1 MIIEALRAVTGYVEF
16 EVCGGFAERFINL
29 CSIDGILLWN
39 VQNDGAKVKAFTST
53 DGFSRIQRAVNNSG
67 MVLFS
72 SRERGLPQFV
82 KRHKLRLGAALGAAL
97 CIAFIVFM
105 SSLVWSVEIVG
116 NKTVK
121 ASDLT
126 EHAACIGIKPGAF
139 KRNIDAKRAA
149 SLIVLNNNGLAWA
162 AVNIFGGKAVIEVRE
177 VVPEIAGDNKTP
189 CNVIASKPG
198 QIIKIEVYSGTGAV
212 AENAAVAD
220 GDLLISGITE
230 NKNGSEGIGHASGR
244 VLAKTE
250 NVLSSETALTF
261 ETEICTK
268 ISELSY
274 LRFFVFDIPL
284 NAVPAGEAAGA
295 RTQNIKAHGES
306 LPLGITR
313 RVFTV
318 YENRTVTLSH
328 NQAALLSLCDC
339 IYEMRSELVSA
350 QISSVEC
357 KFQKKGT
364 SVGAVLTVRCIEDI
378 ALISELE
385 VDKTG

>member
-39 VQNDGAKVKAFTST
+39 VQNDGIKVKAFTTIS
-53 DGFSRIQRAVNNSG
+53 GFNRIQRAVNNSG

-82 KRHKLRLGAALGAAL
+82 KRHKLRLGAVLGAIL
-97 CIAFIVFM
+97 CTAFIVFM
-105 SSLVWSVEIVG
+105 SSLIWSVEIVG
-116 NKTVK
+116 NNAVK

-126 EHAACIGIKPGAF
+126 EYAECIGIRPGAF

-149 SLIVLNNNGLAWA
+149 SLIVLNNKGLAWA
-162 AVNIFGGKAVIEVRE
+162 AVNIFGGKAIIEVRE
-177 VVPEIAGDNKTP
+177 VVPEIESDKKTP
-189 CNVIASKPG
+189 CNIIAGKPG
-198 QIIKIEVYSGTGAV
+198 QIIKLECFYGTCAV
-212 AENAAVAD
+212 SENEAIAD

-230 NKNGSEGIGHASGR
+230 NKDGTESIGHASGR

-250 NVLSSETALTF
+250 NVFSAETSLTLD
-261 ETEICTK
+261 TEICIK

-274 LRFFVFDIPL
+274 FRFFVFDIPL
-284 NAVPAGEAAGA
+284 NAVPEGEAYGA
-295 RTQNIKAHGES
+295 RTDRIKAHGES
-306 LPLGITR
+306 LPFGITR

-318 YENRTVTLSH
+318 FEDRTVTLTE
-328 NQAALLSLCDC
+328 NQAALLSLRDC
-339 IYEMRSELVSA
+339 IIKMRTELDSA
-350 QISSVEC
+350 EIKSLEC
-357 KFQKKGT
+357 KFIKNGAT
-364 SVGAVLTVRCIEDI
+364 AYAVLKAHCIEDI
-378 ALISELE
+378 ARISELE